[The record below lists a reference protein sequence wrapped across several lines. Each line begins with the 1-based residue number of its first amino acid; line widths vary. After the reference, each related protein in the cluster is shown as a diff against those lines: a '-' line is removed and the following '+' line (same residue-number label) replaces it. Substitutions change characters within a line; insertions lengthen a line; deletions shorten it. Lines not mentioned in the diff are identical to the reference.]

1 MGRPG
6 VDDVAFIWAA
16 PLVGVVG
23 DGTSGRR
30 AAAGDDRTHGG
41 GGGSL
46 SLPVVRSRRLT
57 PFGPSVLVRFGDQ
70 HLVEYISPC
79 VPAKKKKKTEDS
91 GRNQRR
97 YLGGCNLPCI

>member
-30 AAAGDDRTHGG
+30 AAAGDDRTLGG

-46 SLPVVRSRRLT
+46 YLYLT
-57 PFGPSVLVRFGDQ
+57 PNR
-70 HLVEYISPC
+70 
-79 VPAKKKKKTEDS
+79 KDS
-91 GRNQRR
+91 
-97 YLGGCNLPCI
+97 